1 MVLELLV
8 RADGRVGE
16 IKVKRTSGHAAL
28 DKSAL
33 DAVRHWKFVPAK
45 RGDEP
50 IPYRYELPVVFSLR
64 S

>member
-1 MVLELLV
+1 MVLELLIL
-8 RADGRVGE
+8 ADGRVGE
-16 IKVKRTSGHAAL
+16 IKVKQTSGHQAL
-28 DKSAL
+28 DRAAL
-33 DAVRHWKFVPAK
+33 DAVRRWNFVPAK